1 MNTSKEKATSDIF
14 QISDK
19 IEFEKEILHFAFI
32 HLVQNNMKQIKS
44 YQLAKKVGVSS
55 SFISQLFSGDK
66 IVSLELLVKFQRALG
81 FKFDVQATPNKSENV
96 ATEKTIGQIEF
107 NSQMS
112 QPSRTT
118 PYWSGV
124 ADNLKSGNQKL

>member
-1 MNTSKEKATSDIF
+1 MNTSKKKKASDIF

-19 IEFEKEILHFAFI
+19 LEFEKEILHFAFI

-81 FKFDVQATPNKSENV
+81 FKFDVQATTNKSENI

-118 PYWSGV
+118 QYWPGV
-124 ADNLKSGNQKL
+124 ADNLKIGNQQL